1 MPKVATTLSDLQ
13 VRRLKED
20 GVYFVGGVVGLA
32 LRIKNFQKTFFFRYT
47 SPVTKTRREI
57 TIGSYSVCSLKR
69 AREQA
74 AEYRMQ
80 ISEGIDPLLLREETL
95 QKQREEAIRQ
105 ERAAITVSK
114 LADLFIQYKDTFS
127 DWSVKDRDL
136 FFSRLGRYILPIIGK
151 RVINEVT
158 PQQIAEVLQPLWLQ
172 HRAVAAKTRQM
183 LRQMFSWAKAK
194 DYFDGANPVDP
205 QVLQHL
211 LPKRII
217 QEPRHHAMLAVSEMP
232 RFMKAL
238 MQYEGIAARCLQF
251 AILTATRSGNARE
264 ALWEEINWDKKQW
277 IIPAEKMKAS
287 ANGDHIVPLSDQA
300 IELIRSVQTQGYS
313 RYIFPSPMG
322 NGKLS
327 DAALKVVIRALHMQ
341 ALEKGESGFVDPKQ
355 KTKNELPAVATPHG
369 LARATFR
376 TWAQDDELGNDKRF
390 SASIAE
396 LCLHH
401 KIDDAYNGAYE
412 RNQALK
418 SRAEM
423 MQAWAD
429 YCLPRG
435 VL

>member
-95 QKQREEAIRQ
+95 QKQREEAVRQ

-151 RVINEVT
+151 RVISEVT
-158 PQQIAEVLQPLWLQ
+158 PLQIAEVLQPLWLQ
-172 HRAVAAKTRQM
+172 HRAVASKTRQM

-277 IIPAEKMKAS
+277 IIPAEKIK
-287 ANGDHIVPLSDQA
+287 
-300 IELIRSVQTQGYS
+300 
-313 RYIFPSPMG
+313 
-322 NGKLS
+322 
-327 DAALKVVIRALHMQ
+327 
-341 ALEKGESGFVDPKQ
+341 
-355 KTKNELPAVATPHG
+355 
-369 LARATFR
+369 R
-376 TWAQDDELGNDKRF
+376 TD
-390 SASIAE
+390 
-396 LCLHH
+396 
-401 KIDDAYNGAYE
+401 
-412 RNQALK
+412 
-418 SRAEM
+418 
-423 MQAWAD
+423 
-429 YCLPRG
+429 
-435 VL
+435 